1 VVYRFCPRCGRPL
14 REQAVDG
21 APRAVCSGCGY
32 IHFRD
37 PKLVAVTLLMEN
49 DRILLVQRDIEPG
62 RGKWGLPG
70 GYVDWNEHP
79 EAAAIRECAEEL
91 HARVELNGLFRIEQI
106 VTAAETG
113 IVILAYHGRVIEGT
127 PEAGH
132 EVRAVEYFPLDA
144 LPPLAFESHSRLLRE
159 LAGTRAP

>member
-1 VVYRFCPRCGRPL
+1 MAYRFCPQCGRPL
-14 REQAVDG
+14 HQQQVDG
-21 APRAVCSGCGY
+21 TPRAVCAGCGY

-49 DRILLVQRDIEPG
+49 GRVLLVQRDIEPG

-79 EAAAIRECAEEL
+79 ETAAVRECAEEI
-91 HARVELNGLFRIEQI
+91 HARVQLNGLFRIVQV
-106 VTAAETG
+106 VTASETG
-113 IVILAYHGRVIEGT
+113 IVIVAYRGRVIEGT

-132 EVRAVEYFPLDA
+132 EVRAVNYFSLDA
-144 LPPLAFESHSRLLRE
+144 LPPLAFESHGRLLRE
-159 LAGTRAP
+159 LAGTPAL